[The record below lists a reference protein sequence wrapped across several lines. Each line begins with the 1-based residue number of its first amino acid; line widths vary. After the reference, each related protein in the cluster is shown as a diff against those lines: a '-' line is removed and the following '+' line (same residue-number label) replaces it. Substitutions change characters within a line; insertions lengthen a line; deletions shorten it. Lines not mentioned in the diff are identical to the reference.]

1 MKLMLY
7 RSIVR
12 LACRLPAR
20 GWWYR
25 MVMTAA
31 LRDAAPLK
39 IALAKREIERHL
51 RRRGTPRSAA
61 MKLAAE
67 RLAGLSI

>member
-1 MKLMLY
+1 
-7 RSIVR
+7 
-12 LACRLPAR
+12 
-20 GWWYR
+20 

-61 MKLAAE
+61 TKLAAE